1 MTTMTSYILGL
12 ILFTVMVLCVLWLG
26 AENKKK
32 GKIPN
37 WALKLCLYI
46 SVFLALGEVA
56 NIVLYLIKSIK

>member
-12 ILFTVMVLCVLWLG
+12 ILFTFMVVCVLGLG

-37 WALKLCLYI
+37 WALKLGLYI

-56 NIVLYLIKSIK
+56 NIILYLIRH